1 MVRVRTLEAMMFEQ
15 FGPAAFHARLWPSLV
30 VIGLIAA
37 TGVVMLL
44 LGH

>member
-1 MVRVRTLEAMMFEQ
+1 MLEQ
-15 FGPAAFHARLWPSLV
+15 FGPGAGHARLWPSLV

-44 LGH
+44 MLGE